1 MNCIRYFCNCLFNK
15 INDDDDDNDDIDSTV
30 HSDASTY
37 KQFSFQG
44 NPMLRSSLLERD

>member
-1 MNCIRYFCNCLFNK
+1 MNWIRYLCACLFNK
-15 INDDDDDNDDIDSTV
+15 IDDDDDDIDSTV